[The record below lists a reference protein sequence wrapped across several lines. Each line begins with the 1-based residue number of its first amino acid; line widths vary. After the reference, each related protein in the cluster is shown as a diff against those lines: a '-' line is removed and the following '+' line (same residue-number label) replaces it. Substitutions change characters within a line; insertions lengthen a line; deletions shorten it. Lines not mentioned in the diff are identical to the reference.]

1 MYKNPQLEEYYRK
14 CHTTKEFKEKWICN
28 LKEKKI
34 ITLVQN
40 EVDYKVTNEKTI
52 ATTQVKNEESL
63 DEDSSGRS
71 VDNVDKGFGFKDF
84 MEVESWWQKDVR
96 SKTEESRTTC
106 RFLEKT
112 MIVV

>member
-1 MYKNPQLEEYYRK
+1 MQFEG
-14 CHTTKEFKEKWICN
+14 
-28 LKEKKI
+28 KKI
-34 ITLVQN
+34 ITLVQD

-52 ATTQVKNEESL
+52 AITQVKNESL
-63 DEDSSGRS
+63 DEDSNGRS

-84 MEVESWWQKDVR
+84 MEVESWGQTDVR

-112 MIVV
+112 MIEV